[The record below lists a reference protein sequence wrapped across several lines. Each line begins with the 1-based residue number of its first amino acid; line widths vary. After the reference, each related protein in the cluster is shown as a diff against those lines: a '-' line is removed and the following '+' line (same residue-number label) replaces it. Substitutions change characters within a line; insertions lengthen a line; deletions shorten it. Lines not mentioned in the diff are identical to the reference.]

1 MGLNGL
7 SLPSFVTNFPSSKAA
22 HALSADSN
30 STIATMLF
38 IILPNIG
45 FAGEMAKKGESIHW

>member
-22 HALSADSN
+22 HPFNAASN
-30 STIATMLF
+30 SAIATMMF
-38 IILPNIG
+38 MILPNMG
-45 FAGEMAKKGESIHW
+45 FAGEMPKKGESIHW